1 MLIGICRLK
10 SDGAALAPLA
20 GLCAHQGTYC
30 RGLGLLFIA
39 AMKCHGLP
47 VLCYP
52 HFVPIELD
60 LPTMRSILLIYH
72 TPLTMKRLNV
82 TNAIQKDSATIYFF
96 RSRVG
101 SFSME
106 ESFVSVTDLCERSYG
121 L

>member
-82 TNAIQKDSATIYFF
+82 TNAIQKVSLPFTFLVVVLVHSAW
-96 RSRVG
+96 RRVLL
-101 SFSME
+101 
-106 ESFVSVTDLCERSYG
+106 V
-121 L
+121 